1 MRFEDDVFL
10 YIDVSGIVLSPAARL
25 PPHADLDLPLS
36 PSQEAGARLVER
48 LAVRQRAF
56 SLTASDACLALLLG
70 AFVAQPGVAQRLSH
84 RGRVSHFR
92 QNATATRNEIGTR
105 CTASERS
112 DAAAVEPR
120 HL

>member
-1 MRFEDDVFL
+1 VFL

-48 LAVRQRAF
+48 LAGRQRAF

-70 AFVAQPGVAQRLSH
+70 RSSPSRGLRSVCPLEGGCRTSAKARQRDHALD
-84 RGRVSHFR
+84 VSE
-92 QNATATRNEIGTR
+92 TTRR
-105 CTASERS
+105 C
-112 DAAAVEPR
+112 
-120 HL
+120 